1 MKRDRSK
8 KTILLMAGGTGGHVV
23 PALAVAAELVAR
35 GYQVEWLGSE
45 RGIESTL
52 VPKQGITLHKFP
64 VVGIRG
70 KNPLLLMKALFAL
83 MISIISAFK
92 LLGRIRPLAVVGMGG
107 FASGPG
113 AVAAKLRGV
122 PIIIHEQNA
131 VAGTTN
137 RVLARLASKVLSAF
151 ENALPATVIGNPVP
165 KSVAEI
171 KAVPSSRVGSDTR
184 MLVMGGSLGAQA
196 LNEMM
201 PKALGKL
208 PEDRRPTVVHQCGR
222 GRVAETQTAYN
233 DQGVNAE
240 VVEFIDTVAEHY
252 RHSDFIV
259 CRSGALTVSEIA
271 CAGLPAILVPFP
283 FAVDDHQTANANV
296 LATVGAAKILQQS
309 DWSEAKVS
317 GLLDELTNN
326 PTLRAAY
333 SSAATSVA
341 IRDAAVRA
349 VDIIENV
356 K

>member
-1 MKRDRSK
+1 MKQDQQT
-8 KTILLMAGGTGGHVV
+8 KTVLLMAGGTGGHVV

-92 LLGRIRPLAVVGMGG
+92 LLGQIRPLAVVGMGG

-137 RVLARLASKVLSAF
+137 RMLARLASKVLSAF
-151 ENALPATVIGNPVP
+151 ENELAATVIGNPVP
-165 KSVAEI
+165 ESVASI
-171 KAVPSSRVGSDTR
+171 KASPSSRVGNDAR
-184 MLVMGGSLGAQA
+184 MLVMGGSLGARA
-196 LNEMM
+196 LNEMI

-208 PEDRRPTVVHQCGR
+208 PVDRRPTVVHQCGR
-222 GRVAETQTAYN
+222 GRVDETKASYSRE
-233 DQGVNAE
+233 GVNAE
-240 VVEFIDTVAEHY
+240 VVEFIDRVAERY
-252 RHSDFIV
+252 RDSDFIV

-283 FAVDDHQTANANV
+283 FAIDDHQTANANV
-296 LATVGAAKILQQS
+296 LASVGAAKILQQS
-309 DWSEAKVS
+309 DWSEAQIAES
-317 GLLDELTNN
+317 LDELTNN
-326 PTLRAAY
+326 PDLREAY
-333 SSAATSVA
+333 SEAASAVA
-341 IRDAAVRA
+341 IRDAAARA
-349 VDIIENV
+349 VDIIESL